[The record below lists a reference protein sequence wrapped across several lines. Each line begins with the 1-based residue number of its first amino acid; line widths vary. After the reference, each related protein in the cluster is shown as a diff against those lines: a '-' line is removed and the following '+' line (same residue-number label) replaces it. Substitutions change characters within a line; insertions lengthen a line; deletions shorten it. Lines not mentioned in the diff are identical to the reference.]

1 MIFKII
7 KETNYNINTIDK
19 LDKDFSF
26 KVLLDLSNPISRKL
40 EKKAILIAIL
50 SILAFSIIYFY
61 IFAFNSIKPNT
72 TLRVSE
78 VAQVFFYLVIFLHF
92 QLLFF
97 SLI

>member
-1 MIFKII
+1 M
-7 KETNYNINTIDK
+7 KETNYNINSIDK

-26 KVLLDLSNPISRKL
+26 KVLLDLLNPISRKL
-40 EKKAILIAIL
+40 EKKEKAILIAIL
-50 SILAFSIIYFY
+50 SILALSIIYFY
-61 IFAFNSIKPNT
+61 IYAFNSIKPNI